1 MLSVIGGLAV
11 TLGSSPLAAQTGAN
25 VSRSFEPSRVAPGG
39 EVTVTITAES
49 FGLGGSLT
57 ETLPAGFTYESS
69 SLDDFQVESTG
80 QDVTFTLLSTDNSF
94 TYTVKHTASSPEGSY
109 PFSGTLTDGE
119 RMDHIVSGDTS
130 VTVSTGPPPTE
141 VGPLKFDVVP
151 DKAVKGAI
159 VSGLFH
165 PIGSNPLQWE
175 VETGGAAVSIANGG
189 VVGDFRVEE
198 TSEGSGKFQL
208 VVMKSRAPALNVTQ
222 AISVDVTYEVDGADV
237 TANLSG
243 DITEQSALAF
253 TNSPF
258 NFTIPQSTSADTPI
272 GAFGVSGGITDE
284 YLDGIVS
291 GGPFQV
297 RDPDMT
303 LVYSGSSALEVKTYT
318 LELTVNGDAGLA
330 NRAIVGE
337 ATVRVTASNLAPSV
351 PATFAET
358 VKENAVAVGSLV
370 SPDTEVGDAS
380 AGVSANDGDD
390 LAYSLVGADGVF
402 DIDEDTG
409 MITVA
414 SDGISDSDD
423 ISYTFMVMVS
433 DGISANNQYIIATVD
448 IDVNDSTAVVAD
460 ADLPAGV
467 TKTAAGYKFAI
478 SVPDK
483 DVPMTL
489 FNLGN
494 LVSDADD
501 DDLSFDVL
509 GSPSHIV
516 YNMDTDDLLV
526 TYLPPSPEGEAVVNT
541 ITVGV
546 SDGFNGADT
555 DDQTLSIEISITEL
569 QPAPITSSFV
579 GITVA
584 ENSLDCS
591 QDDVA
596 SGCSLA
602 GVVSDATSFS
612 IESGVDGGDTDYAV
626 ADDGTITVLNAPNYE
641 DGLTRRSW

>member
-1 MLSVIGGLAV
+1 M
-11 TLGSSPLAAQTGAN
+11 
-25 VSRSFEPSRVAPGG
+25 
-39 EVTVTITAES
+39 
-49 FGLGGSLT
+49 
-57 ETLPAGFTYESS
+57 
-69 SLDDFQVESTG
+69 
-80 QDVTFTLLSTDNSF
+80 NS
-94 TYTVKHTASSPEGSY
+94 G
-109 PFSGTLTDGE
+109 
-119 RMDHIVSGDTS
+119 
-130 VTVSTGPPPTE
+130 
-141 VGPLKFDVVP
+141 
-151 DKAVKGAI
+151 
-159 VSGLFH
+159 
-165 PIGSNPLQWE
+165 
-175 VETGGAAVSIANGG
+175 
-189 VVGDFRVEE
+189 
-198 TSEGSGKFQL
+198 
-208 VVMKSRAPALNVTQ
+208 APALSGTQ
-222 AISVDVTYEVDGADV
+222 AISVAVTYDDDTTVNLTGAIKER
-237 TANLSG
+237 T
-243 DITEQSALAF
+243 ALAF
-253 TNSPF
+253 DPADGAYS
-258 NFTIPQSTSADTPI
+258 FTIPQGISANTPI
-272 GAFGVSGGITDE
+272 GAFVVTGDIPFDVTGDIPGE

-291 GGPFQV
+291 GPDSGPFVV
-297 RDPDMT
+297 RDSDMT
-303 LVYSGSSALEVKTYT
+303 LVYSGSSALEVKTYM
-318 LELTVNGDAGLA
+318 LDLTVNGDAGLA
-330 NRAIVGE
+330 NRAIVGTV
-337 ATVRVTASNLAPSV
+337 TVRVTASNQAPSA
-351 PATFAET
+351 PPTFAET

-584 ENSLDCS
+584 ENSHRL
-591 QDDVA
+591 
-596 SGCSLA
+596 LA
-602 GVVSDATSFS
+602 G
-612 IESGVDGGDTDYAV
+612 
-626 ADDGTITVLNAPNYE
+626 
-641 DGLTRRSW
+641 RRSQWLLVGGRSVRRHFLQY

>member
-1 MLSVIGGLAV
+1 MS
-11 TLGSSPLAAQTGAN
+11 GSAPLAAGTTASA
-25 VSRSFEPSRVAPGG
+25 SRSFSPATVAPDGQ
-39 EVTVTITAES
+39 VTVTIVAT
-49 FGLGGSLT
+49 GYGGIAGVT
-57 ETLPAGFTYESS
+57 ETLPAGFAYVPASFAYVPAS
-69 SLDDFQVESTG
+69 DDPFRVLETG
-80 QDVTFTLLSTDNSF
+80 QNVRFTLQNPDKSF
-94 TYTVKHTASSPEGSY
+94 TYVVTASSTDGTYS
-109 PFSGTLTDGE
+109 FSGTLRDDD
-119 RMDHIVSGDTS
+119 RDDHIVGGDTD
-130 VTVSTGPPPTE
+130 VTVGADATPGPDA
-141 VGPLKFDVVP
+141 VDAGDKQFDVVP

-433 DGISANNQYIIATVD
+433 DGISANNQYISATVD

-489 FNLGN
+489 FNLGD

-501 DDLSFDVL
+501 DDLRFDVL

-526 TYLPPSPEGEAVVNT
+526 TYLPPSPEGVAVVNT

-555 DDQTLSIEISITEL
+555 DDQTLSIEISITEQ

-584 ENSLDCS
+584 ENSTDYCS

-602 GVVSDATSFS
+602 GVVSDATFLQ
-612 IESGVDGGDTDYAV
+612 Y
-626 ADDGTITVLNAPNYE
+626 
-641 DGLTRRSW
+641 